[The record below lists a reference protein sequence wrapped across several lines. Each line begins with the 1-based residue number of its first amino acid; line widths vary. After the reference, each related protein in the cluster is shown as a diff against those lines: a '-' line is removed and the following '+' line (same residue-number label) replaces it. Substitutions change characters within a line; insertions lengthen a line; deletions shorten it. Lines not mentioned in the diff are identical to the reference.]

1 MIGTGC
7 VNGWGLVCHSH
18 PGCEL
23 ASAETPGTVGPL
35 GAASGA
41 WRQVSGTH
49 GLSSSLEANRKILIS
64 LVCMIPAS
72 SQRTAGGWEAVG
84 GKELGELRRR
94 EF

>member
-23 ASAETPGTVGPL
+23 ALAETPGTAGPL

-41 WRQVSGTH
+41 WRQVSGAY

-64 LVCMIPAS
+64 LVCRIP
-72 SQRTAGGWEAVG
+72 TAAREQLGVG
-84 GKELGELRRR
+84 RLWVENNLEG
-94 EF
+94 